1 MRMMADGDQLSPTGK
16 ILVVD
21 DDAMLRRMVRF
32 ILLGEGYSVAAA
44 SDGKQALDMLYRE
57 RVDLVVLDVGM
68 PEMDGYQL
76 CRTLREKRFVMPVLF
91 LSAHMQLDDTIAG
104 FDAGGDDYLT
114 KPFAPRELTARVRAI
129 LQRQTRA
136 LAPPMEDALTVN
148 GYILELAEL
157 SVRLPTGQSVQLTP
171 TEQRVLRYL
180 MINAGQIVTRDQLF
194 RSAWPQG
201 HDGDSNEIQV
211 YIGRLRRK
219 LEIDPDNG
227 CIETVRGLGYRFMKV
242 SPRQSRSSAV

>member
-1 MRMMADGDQLSPTGK
+1 
-16 ILVVD
+16 
-21 DDAMLRRMVRF
+21 
-32 ILLGEGYSVAAA
+32 
-44 SDGKQALDMLYRE
+44 
-57 RVDLVVLDVGM
+57 
-68 PEMDGYQL
+68 
-76 CRTLREKRFVMPVLF
+76 
-91 LSAHMQLDDTIAG
+91 
-104 FDAGGDDYLT
+104 
-114 KPFAPRELTARVRAI
+114 
-129 LQRQTRA
+129 
-136 LAPPMEDALTVN
+136 
-148 GYILELAEL
+148 
-157 SVRLPTGQSVQLTP
+157 LPTGQSVQLTP